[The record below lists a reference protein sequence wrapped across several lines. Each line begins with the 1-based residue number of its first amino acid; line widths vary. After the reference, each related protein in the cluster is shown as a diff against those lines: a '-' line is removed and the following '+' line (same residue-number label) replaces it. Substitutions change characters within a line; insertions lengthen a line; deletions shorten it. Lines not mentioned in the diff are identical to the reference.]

1 MNIKRFAVRVAV
13 CAAVCGCAFPFGE
26 SARAQS
32 ATPSPQELN
41 PGLRLP
47 SVPTESSN
55 KGDLLSAPEGGPCP
69 LRSSTL
75 TFTLTKVTFAGA
87 DNIPLEIFGPAY
99 ADLIGRQ
106 IPVSAICDIRDKAA
120 SILFR
125 RGILARVEIPEQR
138 IAQGTLKLDVI
149 EAYVAS
155 VSVVGDVGPAGGT
168 VAQYVEQLRGMKPFN
183 INKAQRY
190 LFLASDI
197 PGVRISATLKPSPQG
212 RGAVALEIA
221 VAREAFHALLNFQN
235 SGSNATGPW
244 GALARVDFNSFT
256 SLGERTSVI
265 GYTTY
270 QPDEQKVLQ
279 VIEDVK
285 LGSEGLAGHVSI
297 SWGITHP
304 GSDLKVLGLRGD
316 SLVADVA
323 VSYPIVR
330 ARRANLNLSG
340 GIEFIE
346 QSVDVA
352 GTVPLTRDSLRVFHL
367 NASGDYTFTGEIPIA
382 TNLDLELRQGVT
394 FLGASD
400 KGSALAS
407 RIDGH
412 PDATVLRAN
421 GGVTVG
427 WLPYLSTSASFAAQ
441 YASDPLLAYEEMYA
455 GNLTIGRGYDPSVV
469 SGDRGIAGSFE
480 GHLGPFDFGIAQ
492 ATLLAFYDISYLDNL
507 DTGGI
512 HRTLQSV
519 GAGVGFQI
527 SNLAHLDVTYAHPL
541 DKVSETAA
549 RRPPDRVLLS
559 LTLSY

>member
-1 MNIKRFAVRVAV
+1 MNIRKFAVRVAV
-13 CAAVCGCAFPFGE
+13 CAAVCGFTLPLGE
-26 SARAQS
+26 AAWAQS

-47 SVPTESSN
+47 SVPADTSS
-55 KGDLLSAPEGGPCP
+55 KGDLLTAPEGGPCP

-75 TFTLTKVTFAGA
+75 TFTLSSVTFEGA
-87 DNIPLEIFGPAY
+87 DNLPAGIFGAAY
-99 ADLIGRQ
+99 TSFIGKQ

-120 SILFR
+120 SILFH

-138 IAQGTLKLDVI
+138 ISQGTLKLDVI

-155 VSVVGDVGPAGGT
+155 VSVVGDIGPAGGK

-197 PGVRISATLKPSPQG
+197 PGVRISATLKPSQQG

-221 VAREAFHALLNFQN
+221 VTREAFHAMLNVQN
-235 SGSNATGPW
+235 TGSNAAGPW
-244 GALARVDFNSFT
+244 GALARVDLNSFT
-256 SLGERTSVI
+256 SLGERTSLI

-270 QPDEQKVLQ
+270 QPEEQKVLQ
-279 VIEDVK
+279 LIEDVR
-285 LGSEGLAGHVSI
+285 LGPEGLAGHLSL
-297 SWGITHP
+297 SWGLTHP
-304 GSDLKVLGLRGD
+304 GAELKVLGLRGD
-316 SLVADVA
+316 SLVADIA
-323 VSYPIVR
+323 ASYPLIR
-330 ARRANLNLSG
+330 TRRANLNLTG
-340 GIEFIE
+340 GLEIVE

-352 GTVPLTRDSLRVFHL
+352 GSLPLTRDHLRVLHVG
-367 NASGDYTFTGEIPIA
+367 AAGDYTFTGEIPVA
-382 TNLDLELRQGVT
+382 TNIEIELRQGLSV
-394 FLGASD
+394 LGASN
-400 KGSALAS
+400 KGSPLAS
-407 RIDGH
+407 RIEGH

-421 GGVTVG
+421 GGVSVG

-441 YASDPLLAYEEMYA
+441 YSPDPLLSYEEMYA

-480 GHLGPFDFGIAQ
+480 GRVGPFDFGIAQ
-492 ATLLAFYDISYLDNL
+492 ATLLSFFDVSYLDNL

-512 HRTLQSV
+512 HRTLESV
-519 GAGVGFQI
+519 GGGVGFQI
-527 SNLAHLDVTYAHPL
+527 SNFAHLDVTYAHPL
-541 DKVSETAA
+541 DKISDTAA
-549 RRPPDRVLLS
+549 KRPPDRVLVS